1 MSFISFLSL
10 LMVML
15 IVFLFNTKMYFLRAI
30 LILEALML
38 SVLMISIFVLGSLQF
53 EPFLFLLLLTFA
65 VSEAGLGL
73 SLLLT
78 YMKTTG
84 SDMMKPLKF

>member
-1 MSFISFLSL
+1 MTFYKFMFL
-10 LMVML
+10 LMVL
-15 IVFLFNTKMYFLRAI
+15 LFLFLLNTKMYFLRAI

-38 SVLMISIFVLGSLQF
+38 TALIISIFLLGSVQY

-73 SLLLT
+73 SLLLS

-84 SDMMKPLKF
+84 SDMIKPLVL